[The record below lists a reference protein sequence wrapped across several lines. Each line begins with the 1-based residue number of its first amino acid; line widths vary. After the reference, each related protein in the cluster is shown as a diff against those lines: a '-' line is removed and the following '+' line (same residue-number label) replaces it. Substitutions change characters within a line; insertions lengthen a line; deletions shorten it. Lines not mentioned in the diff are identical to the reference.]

1 MLAGKHGWTGYC
13 VATDLAGDQ
22 LIASKVQVT
31 RHSMPKINRALT
43 LIGGTG
49 KYTGISGGLRVVGH
63 NAAFKEPAEHE
74 YVSMASDLD
83 GYYKLP

>member
-1 MLAGKHGWTGYC
+1 ML
-13 VATDLAGDQ
+13 L
-22 LIASKVQVT
+22 
-31 RHSMPKINRALT
+31 
-43 LIGGTG
+43 GGTG
-49 KYTGISGGLRVVGH
+49 KYAGIGGGRTHVGH